1 LEISISEI
9 NEIQWLA
16 RLFLALFVL
25 IGVAPFLLK
34 RITGFIDYLASLKRP
49 PAQGSSEYVY
59 NLETSMS
66 ESSRL
71 EGVDYIVLVHLA
83 HLGTAGTTLK
93 SLQKQ
98 LHMERMLLIKVLLS
112 LNKKELVQVRQ
123 WSRFH
128 RRFYLSEK
136 GKAYAVAKGIIVGYV

>member
-1 LEISISEI
+1 MEIGISEV

-16 RLFLALFVL
+16 RLFLAFFIL
-25 IGVAPFLLK
+25 IGVTPFLVK
-34 RITGFIDYLASLKRP
+34 RIIGFIDYLASLKSP
-49 PAQGSSEYVY
+49 PALGSSEYVY
-59 NLETSMS
+59 NLETTIT

-83 HLGTAGTTLK
+83 HVAAAGTTLK
-93 SLQKQ
+93 SLQVK

-112 LNKKELVQVRQ
+112 LNKKELVKVKQ

-136 GKAYAVAKGIIVGYV
+136 GKAYAVAKGIIVDYV

>member
-1 LEISISEI
+1 MEIGISEI
-9 NEIQWLA
+9 NEIQWMA

-34 RITGFIDYLASLKRP
+34 RIIGFIDYLASLKHP

-59 NLETSMS
+59 NLEAALS

-71 EGVDYIVLVHLA
+71 EGVDYIVLIHLA
-83 HLGTAGTTLK
+83 HAGVAGTTLK
-93 SLQKQ
+93 GLQKQ

-136 GKAYAVAKGIIVGYV
+136 GKAYAVAKGIIVDYV

>member
-1 LEISISEI
+1 MEIGTNEI
-9 NEIQWLA
+9 NEVQWLA

-34 RITGFIDYLASLKRP
+34 RITGYMDYLASLKRP

-59 NLETSMS
+59 NLETSLA

-71 EGVDYIVLVHLA
+71 EGVDYIVLVALA
-83 HLGTAGTTLK
+83 HAGAAGITLK
-93 SLQKQ
+93 NLQKK

-112 LNKKELVQVRQ
+112 LNKKELVKVKQR
-123 WSRFH
+123 SRFN

-136 GKAYAVAKGIIVGYV
+136 GKAYAIAKGLMVTYT

>member
-1 LEISISEI
+1 MEIGTNEI

-34 RITGFIDYLASLKRP
+34 RIVGFIDALASLRRP

-59 NLETSMS
+59 HLETAIS

-83 HLGTAGTTLK
+83 QAGDAGETIRSLK
-93 SLQKQ
+93 KQ

-112 LNKKELVQVRQ
+112 LNKKELVKVKQY
-123 WSRFH
+123 SRFI
-128 RRFYLSEK
+128 RRFYLSDK
-136 GKAYAVAKGIIVGYV
+136 GKAYAVAKGIILDRA